1 MESVNIKI
9 RLKIGLK
16 LKNKTSL
23 VTSDQLDLIEKAT
36 DVAAEGIIIT
46 DTREPHNPIIYANDG
61 FVRITGFSK
70 EEILGKN
77 CRFLQG
83 EETNFQSIDLIRQ
96 AIREQREV
104 IVELLNYR
112 KDGTPFWNRLS
123 ITPLKDKS
131 GKTTHYVGVQSD
143 ITELKNTR
151 DKLEAANKEL
161 AKFQKEMIFE
171 LEQAKKAQEFIL
183 PSKLPKISNVKIT
196 YKFVP
201 LAQIGGDFFDIVEL
215 SEDTFSILI
224 ADVTGHG
231 IPAALL
237 TFMSSIT
244 FKNVSPGEF
253 SPKKVLSQTNEILF
267 GQMPGGTFVSMF
279 YLVYDSQKKELTFS
293 QAGHPPGFLLRPQ
306 TNEIK
311 KLTTEGML
319 IGIFPNDHV
328 NFGEKKIELLPGDKI
343 LLYTDAIIEAFS
355 KKGEMFDLN
364 DLEAMLHDHFDL
376 PIDQLLD
383 EVYQHGLEFSGK
395 SSYDD
400 DATLVGFEVLG

>member
-1 MESVNIKI
+1 M
-9 RLKIGLK
+9 
-16 LKNKTSL
+16 KNKNTL
-23 VTSDQLDLIEKAT
+23 LTSDQFRLIEKAT

-46 DTREPHNPIIYANDG
+46 DALQPHNPIIYVNDG
-61 FVRITGFSK
+61 FVRLTGFSRD
-70 EEILGKN
+70 EILGQN

-83 EETNFQSIDLIRQ
+83 EKTNPQSLDQIRQ
-96 AIREQREV
+96 AVREQREV

-183 PSKLPKISNVKIT
+183 PSKLPKISSVKIT
-196 YKFVP
+196 SKFVP

-215 SEDTFSILI
+215 TDETFGILI

-237 TFMSSIT
+237 TFMSAIT
-244 FKNVSPGEF
+244 FKNASPGVL

-279 YLVYDSQKKELTFS
+279 YLVYDSQKNELTFS
-293 QAGHPPGFLLRPQ
+293 QAGHPPGFLLRTQ
-306 TNEIK
+306 TKEVK

-319 IGIFPNDHV
+319 IGIFPNEHV
-328 NFGEKKIELLPGDKI
+328 NFGEEKIQLIAGDKI

-355 KKGEMFDLN
+355 KKGEMFDLK
-364 DLEAMLHDHFDL
+364 DLESILNEHIDM
-376 PIDQLLD
+376 PIDQLLE

-395 SSYDD
+395 SNYDD

>member
-1 MESVNIKI
+1 M
-9 RLKIGLK
+9 
-16 LKNKTSL
+16 KNKNTLSP
-23 VTSDQLDLIEKAT
+23 SAQLHLIEKAT

-46 DTREPHNPIIYANDG
+46 DALQPHNPIIYVNDG
-61 FVRITGFSK
+61 FVRLTGFGRQ
-70 EEILGKN
+70 EILGQN

-83 EETNFQSIDLIRQ
+83 DGTDLRALDAIRQ
-96 AIREQREV
+96 AVKEQREV

-123 ITPLKDKS
+123 ITPLKDNS
-131 GKTTHYVGVQSD
+131 GKTTHFVGMQSD

-161 AKFQKEMIFE
+161 AKFHKEMTFE
-171 LEQAKKAQEFIL
+171 LEQARKAQEFIL
-183 PSKLPKISNVKIT
+183 PSKLPSTKRVKIAS
-196 YKFVP
+196 KFVP
-201 LAQIGGDFFDIVEL
+201 LVHIGGDFYDIIEL
-215 SEDTFSILI
+215 SEHTFGILI

-253 SPKKVLSQTNEILF
+253 SSKKVLSQTNDILF

-279 YLVYDSQKKELTFS
+279 YLIYDSQQKELSFS
-293 QAGHPPGFLLRPQ
+293 QAGHPPGFLLR
-306 TNEIK
+306 TRTKEVK

-328 NFGEKKIELLPGDKI
+328 NFGEEKIQLQAGDKI

-364 DLEAMLHDHFDL
+364 DLESILHEHIGL
-376 PIDQLLD
+376 PIDHLLD

-395 SSYDD
+395 SNYDD
-400 DATLVGFEVLG
+400 DATLVGFEVLS